1 MQEMFEMW
9 KTLAVAALLAA
20 AAPGQADTLYTN
32 ANGYTLDGKGVLH
45 RFAMLV
51 VGDDGKV
58 KATLAAGAALPAGA
72 RVDMAGATLWPGLI
86 DAHGHVMRL
95 GELKLVVDLR
105 DTASIPE
112 ALARIK
118 AGTPAAGWIMGRG
131 WNQERWYAD
140 GKLIGRFPTAAELDA
155 ATGSRPAWFARVDG
169 HAGWANSAAMKA
181 AGITKD
187 SKAPDGGEIIRDA
200 AGNPTGVF
208 VDKAMALITRA
219 IPRDDAARLDLVLT
233 KSLETMAEV
242 GLTGAHD
249 AGMDK
254 DTWDRYVRFAQ
265 AGKLTARIYAMAG
278 GPDNR
283 KAIAPN
289 GPIPWRYNDL
299 IAMQSMKLVSDVALG
314 SRGAYLIAPYAD
326 MPNTRGLDIT
336 PAARLKTYITEASK
350 DGFQVNVHA
359 IGDQANRS
367 TMDGFAA
374 VPLAER
380 VKLRH
385 RNEHAQIV
393 DMADLGRFA
402 DLKIIASMQPTH
414 ATSDKGMAEA
424 RLGEGRLGGAYAWA
438 QIKKSGAQLALGSD
452 FPVEPADPMFGIH
465 AAVTRQSR
473 DGLPAGGWRPWE
485 KLSREDA
492 FAGFTLWAARA
503 GHNDDKVG
511 TLEPGRWADFITLEQ
526 DPFTAPEGELWK
538 IKVTATWLA
547 GKQVFKR

>member
-1 MQEMFEMW
+1 M
-9 KTLAVAALLAA
+9 KTLLFACLLGVAMPAL
-20 AAPGQADTLYTN
+20 ADTVYHN
-32 ANGYTLDGKGVLH
+32 ANGYTLDGKGELH
-45 RFAMLV
+45 RFAALV
-51 VGDDGKV
+51 VDDDGKV
-58 KATLAAGAALPAGA
+58 KATLPASAALPAGA
-72 RVDMAGATLWPGLI
+72 RVDMQGATLWPGLI

-105 DTASIPE
+105 DTASIPQ

-118 AGTPAAGWIMGRG
+118 AGTPAAGWILGRG

-155 ATGSRPAWFARVDG
+155 ATGNRPAWFARVDG
-169 HAGWANSAAMKA
+169 HAGWANTAALKA
-181 AGITKD
+181 AGITRD
-187 SKAPDGGEIIRDA
+187 TKAPDGGEIIRDA

-208 VDKAMALITRA
+208 VDKAMALITRV
-219 IPRDDAARLDLVLT
+219 IPDDDEQRLDLVLE
-233 KSLETMAEV
+233 KSLETMAET

-254 DTWDRYVRFAQ
+254 PTWDRYVRFAK

-289 GPIPWRYNDL
+289 GPIPWSYGDR
-299 IAMQSMKLVSDVALG
+299 IAMQAMKLVSDGALG

-326 MPNTRGLDIT
+326 MPSTRGLEILPPD
-336 PAARLKTYITEASK
+336 RLKALITDASR

-359 IGDQANRS
+359 IGDAANRS

-374 VPLAER
+374 VPEAER
-380 VKLRH
+380 VRLRH
-385 RNEHAQIV
+385 RNEHAQIL

-402 DLKIIASMQPTH
+402 SLKVIASMQPTH

-438 QIKKSGAQLALGSD
+438 AIRQSGAQLALGSD
-452 FPVEPADPMFGIH
+452 FPVEPPDPMFGIH

-485 KLSREDA
+485 KLSLIDA
-492 FAGFTLWAARA
+492 FAGFTTWAARA
-503 GHNDDKVG
+503 GHAETMVG
-511 TLEPGRWADFITLEQ
+511 TLEPGKWADFITLER
-526 DPFTAPEGELWK
+526 DPFTAPDGDLWK
-538 IKVTATWLA
+538 IKVTGTWLA
-547 GKQVFKR
+547 GHQVFARK

>member
-1 MQEMFEMW
+1 MM
-9 KTLAVAALLAA
+9 KTLLLAALLATA
-20 AAPGQADTLYTN
+20 SAGFRPVLADTLYTN
-32 ANGYTLDGKGVLH
+32 ANGYTLDGKGQMH
-45 RFAMLV
+45 KFAALV

-58 KATLAAGAALPAGA
+58 KSTLKAGAKLPAGTQI
-72 RVDMAGATLWPGLI
+72 DMQGATLWPGLI

-105 DTASIPE
+105 DSASIPE
-112 ALARIK
+112 ALGRIK
-118 AGTPAAGWIMGRG
+118 AGIPAAGWIMGRG
-131 WNQERWYAD
+131 WNQERWYE
-140 GKLIGRFPTAAELDA
+140 GGTLIGRFPTAAELDA
-155 ATGSRPAWFARVDG
+155 VTGDRPAWFTRVDG
-169 HAGWANSAAMKA
+169 HAGWANTAAMKA
-181 AGITKD
+181 AGITRD
-187 SKAPDGGEIIRDA
+187 SQAPDGGEIIRDA

-208 VDKAMALITRA
+208 VDKAMALITRV
-219 IPRDDAARLDLVLT
+219 IPDDDEERLDLVLE

-249 AGMDK
+249 AGMDLP
-254 DTWDRYVRFAQ
+254 TWQRYVRFAQ
-265 AGKLTARIYAMAG
+265 TGKMTARIYAMAG

-283 KAIAPN
+283 KAIAPG
-289 GPIPWRYNDL
+289 GPIAWGWGDRL
-299 IAMQSMKLVSDVALG
+299 AMQSMKLVSDGALG

-336 PAARLKTYITEASK
+336 PADRLKTTITQASK

-380 VKLRH
+380 TRLRH

-402 DLKIIASMQPTH
+402 SLKIIASVQPTH

-424 RLGEGRLGGAYAWA
+424 RLGEGRLGGAYAWQ
-438 QIKKSGAQLALGSD
+438 QIKKSGAQLAFGSD
-452 FPVEPADPMFGIH
+452 FPVEPPDPMFGLH

-485 KLSREDA
+485 KVSMADA

-503 GHNDDKVG
+503 GHAETKVG
-511 TLEPGRWADFITLEQ
+511 TLEPGKWADFITLER
-526 DPFTAPEGELWK
+526 DPFTAPEGDLWK

-547 GKQVFKR
+547 GKQVFKRK

>member
-1 MQEMFEMW
+1 M
-9 KTLAVAALLAA
+9 KKLLLAALLATA
-20 AAPGQADTLYTN
+20 TPALADTLYTN
-32 ANGYTLDGKGVLH
+32 ANGYTLDSKGELQ
-45 RFAMLV
+45 RFATLV

-58 KATLAAGAALPAGA
+58 VSTLQAGAALPAGT
-72 RVDMAGATLWPGLI
+72 RVDVKGATLWPGLI
-86 DAHGHVMRL
+86 DAHGHVMGL

-118 AGTPAAGWIMGRG
+118 AGTPAAGWILGRG

-140 GKLIGRFPTAAELDA
+140 GKLINRFPTAAELDA
-155 ATGSRPAWFARVDG
+155 VTGDRPAWLGRVDG
-169 HAGWANSAAMKA
+169 HASWANTAAMKA

-187 SKAPDGGEIIRDA
+187 TKDPAGGEIIRDA

-208 VDKAMALITRA
+208 VDRAQALVRSV
-219 IPRDDAARLDLVLT
+219 IPKDDAARLDLALE

-254 DTWDRYVRFAQ
+254 PTWDRYVRFAK

-278 GPDNR
+278 GPDAR
-283 KAIAPN
+283 KAIAPT
-289 GPIPWRYNDL
+289 GPIPWSYNDL
-299 IAMQSMKLVSDVALG
+299 IAMQSMKLVSDGALG

-326 MPNTRGLDIT
+326 MPNTRGLEIT
-336 PAARLKTYITEASK
+336 PADKLKTTITEASRE
-350 DGFQVNVHA
+350 GFQVNTHA

-367 TMDGFAA
+367 TMDGYAA

-402 DLKIIASMQPTH
+402 NLKVIASMQPTH

-424 RLGEGRLGGAYAWA
+424 RVGEARLQGAYAWQ
-438 QIKKSGAQLALGSD
+438 QIKKSGAELAFGSD
-452 FPVEPADPMFGIH
+452 FPVEPPDPMFGLH

-485 KLSREDA
+485 KVSLADA
-492 FAGFTLWAARA
+492 FAGFTTWAARS
-503 GHNDDKVG
+503 GHNETKVG
-511 TLEPGRWADFITLEQ
+511 TLEPGKYADFITLER
-526 DPFTAPEGELWK
+526 DPFTAP
-538 IKVTATWLA
+538 
-547 GKQVFKR
+547 

>member
-1 MQEMFEMW
+1 MF
-9 KTLAVAALLAA
+9 KPLFAFALLAS
-20 AAPGQADTLYTN
+20 AAPVLADTIYTN
-32 ANGYTLDGKGVLH
+32 ANGYTLDGAGALQ
-45 RFAMLV
+45 RFATLV
-51 VGDDGKV
+51 VGNDGKV
-58 KATLAAGAALPAGA
+58 KSTLKAGASLPAGPQ
-72 RVDMAGATLWPGLI
+72 RDMKGATLWPGLI

-105 DTASIPE
+105 DSASIPE
-112 ALARIK
+112 AMGRIK
-118 AGTPAAGWIMGRG
+118 AGLPAKGWIMGRG
-131 WNQERWYAD
+131 WNQERWYDA
-140 GKLIGRFPTAAELDA
+140 GKLIGRFPTAAELDSV
-155 ATGSRPAWFARVDG
+155 TGSRPAVMARVDG
-169 HAGWANSAAMKA
+169 HALWVNSAAMKA
-181 AGITKD
+181 AGITRD
-187 SKAPDGGEIIRDA
+187 SKDPAGGQIIRDA

-208 VDKAMALITRA
+208 VDNAMDLVEAA
-219 IPRDDAARLDLVLT
+219 IPGNDDKRLDLVLE

-254 DTWDRYVRFAQ
+254 PTWDRYVRFAK
-265 AGKLTARIYAMAG
+265 AGKLTARIYAMAA

-283 KAIAPN
+283 KAIAPA

-299 IAMQSMKLVSDVALG
+299 LAMQSMKLVSDGALG

-326 MPNTRGLDIT
+326 MPGTRGLDIT
-336 PAARLKTYITEASK
+336 PAARLQTLITDASR

-374 VPLAER
+374 VPSTER
-380 VKLRH
+380 TLRRH

-402 DLKIIASMQPTH
+402 SLNIIASMQPTH

-424 RLGEGRLGGAYAWA
+424 RLGEGRLGGAYAWQ
-438 QIKKSGAQLALGSD
+438 QIKASGAQLALGSD
-452 FPVEPADPMFGIH
+452 FPVEPPEPMFGLH

-485 KLSREDA
+485 KLSLTDA
-492 FAGFTLWAARA
+492 LAGFTLWAARA
-503 GHNDDKVG
+503 GHAETKVG
-511 TLEPGRWADFITLEQ
+511 TLEPGKWADFITLER
-526 DPFTAPEGELWK
+526 DPFTAAETDLWK

-547 GKQVFKR
+547 GKQVFKRK

>member
-1 MQEMFEMW
+1 M
-9 KTLAVAALLAA
+9 KTLVLAALLASA
-20 AAPGQADTLYTN
+20 TPVLADTLYTN
-32 ANGYTLDGKGVLH
+32 ANGYTLDGKGTLQ
-45 RFAMLV
+45 RFATLV
-51 VGDDGKV
+51 VADDGPEKGKV
-58 KATLAAGAALPAGA
+58 KATLKAGAPLPAGT
-72 RVDMAGATLWPGLI
+72 RIDMKGATLWPGLI

-112 ALARIK
+112 ALGRIK
-118 AGTPAAGWIMGRG
+118 AGMPAAGWIMGRG

-140 GKLIGRFPTAAELDA
+140 GKLINRFPTAAELDSV
-155 ATGSRPAWFARVDG
+155 TGDRPAVMTRVDG
-169 HAGWANSAAMKA
+169 HALWANTAAMKA
-181 AGITKD
+181 AGITRD
-187 SKAPDGGEIIRDA
+187 SKDPAGGQIIRDA

-208 VDKAMALITRA
+208 VDNAMDMVEAA
-219 IPRDDAARLDLVLT
+219 IPADDNARLDLVLE

-254 DTWDRYVRFAQ
+254 PTWDRYVRFAR

-289 GPIPWRYNDL
+289 GPIPWSEGDL
-299 IAMQSMKLVSDVALG
+299 VAMQSMKLVSDGALG
-314 SRGAYLIAPYAD
+314 SRGAYLIAPYSD
-326 MPNTRGLDIT
+326 MPNTRGLEIT
-336 PAARLKTYITEASK
+336 PADKLKTYITEASRE
-350 DGFQVNVHA
+350 GFQVNTHA

-367 TMDGFAA
+367 TMDAYAA
-374 VPLAER
+374 VPAAER
-380 VKLRH
+380 AARRH

-402 DLKIIASMQPTH
+402 SLNVIASMQPTH

-438 QIKKSGAQLALGSD
+438 AIKKSGAQLAFGSD
-452 FPVEPADPMFGIH
+452 FPVEPPDPMFGLH

-485 KLSREDA
+485 KVSLTDA
-492 FAGFTLWAARA
+492 LAGFTTWAARA
-503 GHNDDKVG
+503 GHLETKVG
-511 TLEPGRWADFITLEQ
+511 TLEPGKWADFITLER
-526 DPFTAPEGELWK
+526 DPFTTPEGDLWR

-547 GKQVFKR
+547 GKKVFERK

>member
-1 MQEMFEMW
+1 MRQLIFA
-9 KTLAVAALLAA
+9 LALGVSMPAL
-20 AAPGQADTLYTN
+20 ADTLYTN
-32 ANGYTLDGKGVLH
+32 ANGYTLDGKGELH
-45 RFAMLV
+45 RFATLV
-51 VGDDGKV
+51 VDDAGKV
-58 KATLAAGAALPAGA
+58 KSTLKAGDALPAGT
-72 RVDMAGATLWPGLI
+72 RIDMKGATLWPGLI

-105 DTASIPE
+105 DTASIPD

-155 ATGSRPAWFARVDG
+155 VTGDRPAWFARVDG

-187 SKAPDGGEIIRDA
+187 TKAPDGGEIIRDA
-200 AGNPTGVF
+200 QGNPTGVF

-219 IPRDDAARLDLVLT
+219 IPKDDAARLDLVLE

-254 DTWDRYVRFAQ
+254 DTWDRYVRFAE
-265 AGKLTARIYAMAG
+265 GGRMTARIYAMAG

-289 GPIPWRYNDL
+289 GPIKWGWNDRL
-299 IAMQSMKLVSDVALG
+299 AMQAMKLVSDGALG

-326 MPNTRGLDIT
+326 MPSTRGLEIT
-336 PAARLKTYITEASK
+336 PGDKLKTYITEASRE
-350 DGFQVNVHA
+350 GFQVNVHA
-359 IGDQANRS
+359 IGDQANRT
-367 TMDGFAA
+367 TMDSFAA
-374 VPLAER
+374 VPEAER
-380 VKLRH
+380 MALRH

-393 DMADLGRFA
+393 DMADLNRFA

-424 RLGEGRLGGAYAWA
+424 RLGEARLAGAYAWQ
-438 QIKKSGAQLALGSD
+438 QIKKTGAQLAFGSD
-452 FPVEPADPMFGIH
+452 FPVEPPDPMFGLH

-485 KLSREDA
+485 KVSLADA

-503 GHNDDKVG
+503 GHNEDKVG
-511 TLEPGRWADFITLEQ
+511 TLEPGKYADFITLER
-526 DPFTAPEGELWK
+526 DPFTAPEGDLWK
-538 IKVTATWLA
+538 IKVTGTWLA
-547 GKQVFKR
+547 GKKVFERK

>member
-1 MQEMFEMW
+1 MKAVLFA
-9 KTLAVAALLAA
+9 LALGAAVPAL
-20 AAPGQADTLYTN
+20 ADTVYTN
-32 ANGYTLDGKGVLH
+32 ANGYTLDSKGELQ
-45 RFAMLV
+45 RFASLV

-58 KATLAAGAALPAGA
+58 KATLKAGAALPAGPQ
-72 RVDMAGATLWPGLI
+72 VNLGGATLWPGLI

-105 DTASIPE
+105 DTGSIPD

-118 AGTPAAGWIMGRG
+118 AGTPAAGWILGRG

-155 ATGSRPAWFARVDG
+155 VTGDRPAWFARVDG
-169 HAGWANSAAMKA
+169 HAGWANTAAMKA

-208 VDKAMALITRA
+208 VDKAMALITRV
-219 IPRDDAARLDLVLT
+219 IPDDDEQRLDLVLE
-233 KSLETMAEV
+233 KSLETMAET

-254 DTWDRYVRFAQ
+254 LTWDRYVRFAK

-283 KAIAPN
+283 KAIAPA
-289 GPIPWRYNDL
+289 GPIPWSYNDL
-299 IAMQSMKLVSDVALG
+299 IAMQAMKLVSDGALG
-314 SRGAYLIAPYAD
+314 SRGAYLIAPYSD
-326 MPNTRGLDIT
+326 MPNTRGLNIT
-336 PAARLKTYITEASK
+336 PADRLQTYITVASRE
-350 DGFQVNVHA
+350 GFQVNVHA

-374 VPLAER
+374 VPQAER
-380 VKLRH
+380 AARRH
-385 RNEHAQIV
+385 RNEHAQIL
-393 DMADLGRFA
+393 DMGDLHRFA
-402 DLKIIASMQPTH
+402 DLQIIASMQPTH

-424 RLGEGRLGGAYAWA
+424 RLGEARLGGAYAWA
-438 QIKKSGAQLALGSD
+438 ALKKSGALLAFGSD
-452 FPVEPADPMFGIH
+452 FPVEPPDPMFGIH

-485 KLSREDA
+485 KVSREDA
-492 FAGFTLWAARA
+492 FAGFTTWAARA
-503 GHNDDKVG
+503 GHAEAKVG
-511 TLEPGRWADFITLEQ
+511 TLEPGKWADFITLEQ
-526 DPFTAPEGELWK
+526 DPFTAPEGDLWK

-547 GKQVFKR
+547 GKQVFKRQ

>member
-1 MQEMFEMW
+1 M
-9 KTLAVAALLAA
+9 KKLILAALLATGT
-20 AAPGQADTLYTN
+20 PVLADTLYTN
-32 ANGYTLDGKGVLH
+32 ANGYTLDSQGELQ
-45 RFAMLV
+45 RFATLV
-51 VGDDGKV
+51 VDDAGKV
-58 KATLAAGAALPAGA
+58 KATLKAGAALPAGA
-72 RVDMAGATLWPGLI
+72 KVDMAGATLWPGLI

-95 GELKLVVDLR
+95 GELKLIVNLR

-112 ALARIK
+112 ALGRIK
-118 AGTPAAGWIMGRG
+118 AGIPAAGWIMGRG

-140 GKLIGRFPTAAELDA
+140 GKLINRFPTAAELDEV
-155 ATGSRPAWFARVDG
+155 TGDRPAWFTRVDG
-169 HAGWANSAAMKA
+169 HAGWANTAALKA
-181 AGITKD
+181 AGITRD

-208 VDKAMALITRA
+208 VDKAMALITRV
-219 IPRDDAARLDLVLT
+219 IPDDDEKRLDLVLE

-254 DTWDRYVRFAQ
+254 PTWDRYVRFAK

-278 GPDNR
+278 GPENR
-283 KAIAPN
+283 KAIAPV
-289 GPIPWRYNDL
+289 GPIPWSHDDL
-299 IAMQSMKLVSDVALG
+299 IAMQSMKLVSDGALG
-314 SRGAYLIAPYAD
+314 SRGAYLIAPYSD
-326 MPNTRGLDIT
+326 MPNTRGLEIT
-336 PAARLKTYITEASK
+336 PADKLKTYITEASK
-350 DGFQVNVHA
+350 EGFQVNVHA

-374 VPLAER
+374 VPLTER
-380 VKLRH
+380 LARRH

-402 DLKIIASMQPTH
+402 SLKVIASMQPTH

-424 RLGEGRLGGAYAWA
+424 RLGEGRLGGAYAWQ
-438 QIKKSGAQLALGSD
+438 QIKKSGAELAFGSD
-452 FPVEPADPMFGIH
+452 FPVEPPDPMFGLH

-485 KLSREDA
+485 KVSMADA
-492 FAGFTLWAARA
+492 FAGFTTWAARA
-503 GHNDDKVG
+503 GHNETKVG
-511 TLEPGRWADFITLEQ
+511 TLEPGKYADFITLER
-526 DPFTAPEGELWK
+526 DPFTAPEGDLWK

-547 GKQVFKR
+547 GKQVFKRK

>member
-1 MQEMFEMW
+1 MKRLIFA
-9 KTLAVAALLAA
+9 LALGVSVPAI
-20 AAPGQADTLYTN
+20 ADTVYTN
-32 ANGYTLDGKGVLH
+32 ANGYTMDSNGGLQ
-45 RFAMLV
+45 RFATLV

-58 KATLAAGAALPAGA
+58 KATLPAKAALPAGTA
-72 RVDMAGATLWPGLI
+72 IDMKGATLWPGLI

-105 DTASIPE
+105 DSASIPE
-112 ALARIK
+112 ALGRIK
-118 AGTPAAGWIMGRG
+118 AGIPAAGWIMGRG
-131 WNQERWYAD
+131 WNQERWYQD
-140 GKLIGRFPTAAELDA
+140 GKLINRFPTAAELDSV
-155 ATGSRPAWFARVDG
+155 TGNRPAAMSRVDG
-169 HAGWANSAAMKA
+169 HALWANTAAMKA
-181 AGITKD
+181 AGITRD

-219 IPRDDAARLDLVLT
+219 IPQDDPAHLDLVLT

-254 DTWDRYVRFAQ
+254 DTWDRYVRFAK

-278 GPDNR
+278 GPENR
-283 KAIAPN
+283 KAIAPK
-289 GPIPWRYNDL
+289 GPIPWSYNDL
-299 IAMQSMKLVSDVALG
+299 VAMQAMKLVSDGALG

-326 MPNTRGLDIT
+326 MPSTRGLEIT
-336 PAARLKTYITEASK
+336 PADKLKTYVTEASAE
-350 DGFQVNVHA
+350 GFQVNTHA

-367 TMDGFAA
+367 TMDAYAA
-374 VPLAER
+374 VPLAQR
-380 VKLRH
+380 IALRH

-402 DLKIIASMQPTH
+402 ELKVIASMQPTH

-438 QIKKSGAQLALGSD
+438 QIKKSGAELALGSD
-452 FPVEPADPMFGIH
+452 FPVEPPDPMFGIH

-485 KLSREDA
+485 KLSMVDA
-492 FAGFTLWAARA
+492 FAGFTTWAARA
-503 GHNDDKVG
+503 GHAETKVG
-511 TLEPGRWADFITLEQ
+511 TLEPGKWADFITLER
-526 DPFTAPEGELWK
+526 DPFTAPEGDLWK
-538 IKVTATWLA
+538 IRVTGTWLA
-547 GKQVFKR
+547 GKQVFKRK

>member
-1 MQEMFEMW
+1 M
-9 KTLAVAALLAA
+9 KKLILAALLVTAGPA
-20 AAPGQADTLYTN
+20 LADTLYTN
-32 ANGYTLDGKGVLH
+32 ANGYTLGNKGTLQ
-45 RFAMLV
+45 RFSTLIVADN
-51 VGDDGKV
+51 GRV
-58 KATLAAGAALPAGA
+58 KSTLKAGAKLPAGT
-72 RVDMAGATLWPGLI
+72 RIDMHGATLWPGLI
-86 DAHGHVMRL
+86 DAHGHVMGL
-95 GELKLVVDLR
+95 GELKLTVDLR
-105 DTASIPE
+105 DSNSIPD

-118 AGTPAAGWIMGRG
+118 AGTPAAGWIIGRA

-140 GKLIGRFPTAAELDA
+140 GKLVGRFPTAAELDSV
-155 ATGSRPAWFARVDG
+155 TGDRPAVMTRVDG
-169 HAGWANSAAMKA
+169 HAVWVNTAVLKA
-181 AGITKD
+181 AGITKAAQD
-187 SKAPDGGEIIRDA
+187 PAGGQIIRDA
-200 AGNPTGVF
+200 DGNPTGVF
-208 VDKAMALITRA
+208 VDNAMDLVEKA
-219 IPRDDAARLDLVLT
+219 IPSDDEKRLDLVLE

-254 DTWDRYVRFAQ
+254 ATWDRYVRFAK
-265 AGKLTARIYAMAG
+265 AGKLTARIYAMAI
-278 GPDNR
+278 GPGNR

-289 GPIPWRYNDL
+289 GPIPWSFNDL
-299 IAMQSMKLVSDVALG
+299 LAMQSMKLISDGALG
-314 SRGAYLIAPYAD
+314 SRGAYLIAPYSD

-336 PAARLKTYITEASK
+336 PAGRLKTYITEASK

-380 VKLRH
+380 IKLRH

-402 DLKIIASMQPTH
+402 SLHVIASMQPTH

-424 RLGEGRLGGAYAWA
+424 RLGTTRLAGAYAWQ
-438 QIKKSGAQLALGSD
+438 QIRKSGAQLALGSD
-452 FPVEPADPMFGIH
+452 FPVEPPEPMFGIH

-485 KLSREDA
+485 KLSRVDA
-492 FAGFTLWAARA
+492 FAGFTTWAARA
-503 GHNDDKVG
+503 GHAETRVG
-511 TLEPGRWADFITLEQ
+511 TLEPGKWADFITLEA
-526 DPFTAPEGELWK
+526 DPFTAPEGDLWK

-547 GKQVFKR
+547 GKQVFKRK

>member
-1 MQEMFEMW
+1 MKKLLFA
-9 KTLAVAALLAA
+9 LALGASVPAL
-20 AAPGQADTLYTN
+20 ADTVYTN
-32 ANGYTLDGKGVLH
+32 ANGYTLDNRGEIV
-45 RFAMLV
+45 RFSSLV

-58 KATLAAGAALPAGA
+58 KATLPAAATLPAGP
-72 RVDMAGATLWPGLI
+72 RIDLKGATLWPGLI

-155 ATGSRPAWFARVDG
+155 VTGDRPAWFARVDG

-181 AGITKD
+181 AGITRD
-187 SKAPDGGEIIRDA
+187 TKAPDGGEIIRDA

-208 VDKAMALITRA
+208 VDKAMALITRV
-219 IPRDDAARLDLVLT
+219 IPNDDEKRLDLVLE
-233 KSLETMAEV
+233 KSLETMAET

-254 DTWDRYVRFAQ
+254 PTWDRYVRFAK

-278 GPDNR
+278 GPENR
-283 KAIAPN
+283 KAIAPA
-289 GPIPWRYNDL
+289 GPIPWSYNDL
-299 IAMQSMKLVSDVALG
+299 IAMQAMKLVSDGALG

-326 MPNTRGLDIT
+326 MPNTRGLEIT
-336 PAARLKTYITEASK
+336 PADKLKTYITEASRE
-350 DGFQVNVHA
+350 GFQVNTHA

-367 TMDGFAA
+367 TMDGYAA

-402 DLKIIASMQPTH
+402 SLKVIASMQPTH

-424 RLGEGRLGGAYAWA
+424 RVGEARLQGAYAWQ
-438 QIKKSGAQLALGSD
+438 QIKKSGAELAFGSD
-452 FPVEPADPMFGIH
+452 FPVEPPDPMFGLH

-485 KLSREDA
+485 KVSMVDA
-492 FAGFTLWAARA
+492 FAGFTTWAARA
-503 GHNDDKVG
+503 GHNETKVG
-511 TLEPGRWADFITLEQ
+511 TLEPGKWADFITLER
-526 DPFTAPEGELWK
+526 DPFTAPEGDLWK

-547 GKQVFKR
+547 GKKVFKRK

>member
-1 MQEMFEMW
+1 MKQLI
-9 KTLAVAALLAA
+9 LALALGVSMPAL
-20 AAPGQADTLYTN
+20 ADTLYTN
-32 ANGYTLDGKGVLH
+32 ANGYTLDGKGELH
-45 RFAMLV
+45 RFATLV
-51 VGDDGKV
+51 VGDNGKV
-58 KATLAAGAALPAGA
+58 KATLPATAALPAGA
-72 RVDMAGATLWPGLI
+72 RIDMKGATLWPGLI

-105 DTASIPE
+105 DTASIPD

-140 GKLIGRFPTAAELDA
+140 GKLIGRFPTAKELDSV
-155 ATGSRPAWFARVDG
+155 TGDRPAWFARVDG

-187 SKAPDGGEIIRDA
+187 TKAPDGGEIIRDA

-219 IPRDDAARLDLVLT
+219 IPADDSARLDLVLE

-254 DTWDRYVRFAQ
+254 DTWDRYVRFAE
-265 AGKLTARIYAMAG
+265 GGRMTARIYAMAG

-289 GPIPWRYNDL
+289 GPIKWGWNDRL
-299 IAMQSMKLVSDVALG
+299 AMQAMKLVSDGALG

-326 MPNTRGLDIT
+326 MPSTRGLEIT
-336 PAARLKTYITEASK
+336 PGDRLKTYITEASRE
-350 DGFQVNVHA
+350 GFQVNVHA
-359 IGDQANRS
+359 IGDQANRT
-367 TMDGFAA
+367 TMDSFAA
-374 VPLAER
+374 VPEAER
-380 VKLRH
+380 AKLRH
-385 RNEHAQIV
+385 RNEHAQIL
-393 DMADLGRFA
+393 DMADLNRFA

-424 RLGEGRLGGAYAWA
+424 RLGEARLAGAYAWQ
-438 QIKKSGAQLALGSD
+438 QIKKTGAALAFGSD
-452 FPVEPADPMFGIH
+452 FPVEPPDPMFGLH

-485 KLSREDA
+485 KVSLTDA

-503 GHNDDKVG
+503 GHNEDKVG
-511 TLEPGRWADFITLEQ
+511 TLEPGKHADFITLER
-526 DPFTAPEGELWK
+526 DPFTAPETDLWK
-538 IKVTATWLA
+538 IKVTGTWLA
-547 GKQVFKR
+547 GKKVFERK

>member
-1 MQEMFEMW
+1 M
-9 KTLAVAALLAA
+9 KTLILALALGVSMPAM
-20 AAPGQADTLYTN
+20 ADTLYTN
-32 ANGYTLDGKGVLH
+32 ANGYTLDGKGELH
-45 RFAMLV
+45 RFATLV
-51 VGDDGKV
+51 VGDDGRV
-58 KATLAAGAALPAGA
+58 KSTLKAGEALPAGT
-72 RVDMAGATLWPGLI
+72 RIDMKGATLWPGLI

-105 DTASIPE
+105 DTASIPD

-140 GKLIGRFPTAAELDA
+140 GKLINRFPTAQELDSV
-155 ATGSRPAWFARVDG
+155 TGDRPAWFARVDG
-169 HAGWANSAAMKA
+169 HAGWANSAAMQA

-187 SKAPDGGEIIRDA
+187 TKAPDGGEIIRDA
-200 AGNPTGVF
+200 NGNPTGVF
-208 VDKAMALITRA
+208 VDKAMALITAA
-219 IPRDDAARLDLVLT
+219 IPADDAARLDLVLE

-254 DTWDRYVRFAQ
+254 DTWDRYVRFAE
-265 AGKLTARIYAMAG
+265 GGRMTARIYAMAG

-289 GPIPWRYNDL
+289 GPIKWGWNDRL
-299 IAMQSMKLVSDVALG
+299 AMQAMKLVSDGALG

-326 MPNTRGLDIT
+326 MPSTRGLEIT
-336 PAARLKTYITEASK
+336 PGDRLKTYITEASRE
-350 DGFQVNVHA
+350 GFQVNVHA
-359 IGDQANRS
+359 IGDQANRT
-367 TMDGFAA
+367 TMDSFAA
-374 VPLAER
+374 VPEAER
-380 VKLRH
+380 AKLRH

-393 DMADLGRFA
+393 DMADLNRFA
-402 DLKIIASMQPTH
+402 SLKIIASMQPTH

-424 RLGEGRLGGAYAWA
+424 RLGEARLAGAYAWQ
-438 QIKKSGAQLALGSD
+438 QIKKSGAQLAFGSD
-452 FPVEPADPMFGIH
+452 FPVEPPDPMFGLH

-485 KLSREDA
+485 KVSLKDA

-503 GHNDDKVG
+503 GHNEDKVG
-511 TLEPGRWADFITLEQ
+511 TLEPGKYADFITLER
-526 DPFTAPEGELWK
+526 DPFTTPEGDLWK
-538 IKVTATWLA
+538 VKVTGTWLA
-547 GKQVFKR
+547 GKKVFERK

>member
-1 MQEMFEMW
+1 M
-9 KTLAVAALLAA
+9 KKLILAALLATA
-20 AAPGQADTLYTN
+20 TPGFADTLYTN
-32 ANGYTLDGKGVLH
+32 ANGYTLDSKGELQ
-45 RFAMLV
+45 RFATLV
-51 VGDDGKV
+51 VDDAGKV
-58 KATLAAGAALPAGA
+58 KATLKAGAPLPAGA
-72 RVDMAGATLWPGLI
+72 KVDMAGATLWPGLI

-105 DTASIPE
+105 DSASIPE
-112 ALARIK
+112 ALGRIK
-118 AGTPAAGWIMGRG
+118 AGIPATGWIMGRG
-131 WNQERWYAD
+131 WNQERWFAD
-140 GKLIGRFPTAAELDA
+140 GKLINRFPTAAELDEV
-155 ATGSRPAWFARVDG
+155 TGDRPAWFTRVDG
-169 HAGWANSAAMKA
+169 HAGWANTAALKA
-181 AGITKD
+181 AGITRD
-187 SKAPDGGEIIRDA
+187 SKSPDGGEIIRDA

-208 VDKAMALITRA
+208 VDKAMALITRV
-219 IPRDDAARLDLVLT
+219 IPNDDEKRLDLVLE

-254 DTWDRYVRFAQ
+254 PTWDRYVRFAK

-289 GPIPWRYNDL
+289 GPIPWSEGDL
-299 IAMQSMKLVSDVALG
+299 VAMQSMKLVSDGALG
-314 SRGAYLIAPYAD
+314 SRGAYLIAPYSD

-336 PAARLKTYITEASK
+336 PADKLKTYITQASR

-374 VPLAER
+374 VPLSER
-380 VKLRH
+380 LARRH

-402 DLKIIASMQPTH
+402 SLKVIASMQPTH

-424 RLGEGRLGGAYAWA
+424 RLGEGRLDGAYAWQ
-438 QIKKSGAQLALGSD
+438 QIKKSGAELAFGSD
-452 FPVEPADPMFGIH
+452 FPVEPPDPMFGLH

-485 KLSREDA
+485 KVNLADA
-492 FAGFTLWAARA
+492 FAGFTTWAARS
-503 GHNDDKVG
+503 GHNETKVG
-511 TLEPGRWADFITLEQ
+511 TLEPGKYADFITLER
-526 DPFTAPEGELWK
+526 DPFAAPEGDLWK

-547 GKQVFKR
+547 GKQVFKRK

>member
-1 MQEMFEMW
+1 M
-9 KTLAVAALLAA
+9 TRLILAMLLAGA
-20 AAPGQADTLYTN
+20 SPALADTIYTN
-32 ANGYTLDGKGVLH
+32 ANGYTLNGKGELQ
-45 RFAMLV
+45 RFASLV

-58 KATLAAGAALPAGA
+58 KATFKAGAALPAGTTI
-72 RVDMAGATLWPGLI
+72 DMKGATLWPGLI

-118 AGTPAAGWIMGRG
+118 AGTPAAGWILGRG

-155 ATGSRPAWFARVDG
+155 VTGDRPAWFARVDG
-169 HAGWANSAAMKA
+169 HAGWANTAALKA
-181 AGITKD
+181 AGITRD
-187 SKAPDGGEIIRDA
+187 SQAPDGGEIIRDA

-208 VDKAMALITRA
+208 VDKAMALITRV
-219 IPRDDAARLDLVLT
+219 IPNDDEKRLDLVLE

-254 DTWDRYVRFAQ
+254 PTWDRYVRFAT
-265 AGKLTARIYAMAG
+265 AGKMTARIYAMAG

-283 KAIAPN
+283 KAIAPG
-289 GPIPWRYNDL
+289 GPIPWGWDDRL
-299 IAMQSMKLVSDVALG
+299 AMQSMKLVSDGALG
-314 SRGAYLIAPYAD
+314 SRGAYLIAPYSD

-336 PAARLKTYITEASK
+336 PAPRLKTLITDASRE
-350 DGFQVNVHA
+350 GFQVNVHA

-374 VPLAER
+374 VPEAER
-380 VKLRH
+380 ARLRH

-393 DMADLGRFA
+393 DMSDLGRFA
-402 DLKIIASMQPTH
+402 SLKVIASMQPTH

-424 RLGEGRLGGAYAWA
+424 RVGEARLAGAYAWA
-438 QIKKSGAQLALGSD
+438 QIKKSGAQLAFGSD
-452 FPVEPADPMFGIH
+452 FPVEPPDPMFGIH

-485 KLSREDA
+485 KVSREDA
-492 FAGFTLWAARA
+492 FAGFTTWAARA
-503 GHNDDKVG
+503 GHAETKVG
-511 TLEPGRWADFITLEQ
+511 TLEPGKWADFITLEQ
-526 DPFTAPEGELWK
+526 DPFTAPEGDLWK

-547 GKQVFKR
+547 GKQIFKRQ

>member
-1 MQEMFEMW
+1 M
-9 KTLAVAALLAA
+9 KTLLFALALGVSLPAL
-20 AAPGQADTLYTN
+20 ADTVYTN
-32 ANGYTLDGKGVLH
+32 ANGYTLDGKGELQ
-45 RFAMLV
+45 RFATLV
-51 VGDDGKV
+51 VDDNGKV
-58 KATLAAGAALPAGA
+58 KATLPANAALPAGTA
-72 RVDMAGATLWPGLI
+72 IDMKGATLWPGLI

-118 AGTPAAGWIMGRG
+118 AGIPAAGWIMGRG

-155 ATGSRPAWFARVDG
+155 VTGDRPAWFSRVDG
-169 HAGWANSAAMKA
+169 HAGWANTAAMKA

-219 IPRDDAARLDLVLT
+219 IPRDDPAHLDLVLE

-254 DTWDRYVRFAQ
+254 DTWDRYVRFAK

-283 KAIAPN
+283 KAIAPT
-289 GPIPWRYNDL
+289 GPIPWSYNDL
-299 IAMQSMKLVSDVALG
+299 VAMQAMKLVSDGALG

-326 MPNTRGLDIT
+326 MPSTRGLEIT
-336 PAARLKTYITEASK
+336 PADRLKTYVTEASAE
-350 DGFQVNVHA
+350 GFQVNTHA

-367 TMDGFAA
+367 TMDAYAA
-374 VPLAER
+374 VPLAQR
-380 VKLRH
+380 IALRH

-402 DLKIIASMQPTH
+402 DLKVIASMQPTH

-438 QIKKSGAQLALGSD
+438 QIKKSGAELAFGSD
-452 FPVEPADPMFGIH
+452 FPVEPPDPMFGIH

-485 KLSREDA
+485 KVSLVDA
-492 FAGFTLWAARA
+492 FAGFTTWAARA
-503 GHNDDKVG
+503 GHAEAKVG
-511 TLEPGRWADFITLEQ
+511 TLEPGKWADFITLEH
-526 DPFTAPEGELWK
+526 DPFATPEGQLWS
-538 IKVTATWLA
+538 IKVTGTWLA
-547 GKQVFKR
+547 GKQVFKRK

>member
-1 MQEMFEMW
+1 M
-9 KTLAVAALLAA
+9 KKLILAALLATA
-20 AAPGQADTLYTN
+20 TPGFADTLYTN
-32 ANGYTLDGKGVLH
+32 ANGYTLDSQGELQ
-45 RFAMLV
+45 RFATLV
-51 VGDDGKV
+51 VDDAGKV
-58 KATLAAGAALPAGA
+58 KATLKAGTALPAGA
-72 RVDMAGATLWPGLI
+72 KVDMAGATLWPGLI

-95 GELKLVVDLR
+95 GELKLIVNLR

-112 ALARIK
+112 ALGRIK
-118 AGTPAAGWIMGRG
+118 AGIPAAGWIMGRG

-140 GKLIGRFPTAAELDA
+140 GKLINRFPTAAELDEV
-155 ATGSRPAWFARVDG
+155 TGDRPAWFTRVDG
-169 HAGWANSAAMKA
+169 HAGWANTAALKA
-181 AGITKD
+181 AGITRD

-208 VDKAMALITRA
+208 VDKAMALITRV
-219 IPRDDAARLDLVLT
+219 IPDDDEKRLDLVLE

-254 DTWDRYVRFAQ
+254 PTWDRYVRFAK

-283 KAIAPN
+283 KAIAPV
-289 GPIPWRYNDL
+289 GPIPWSHDDL
-299 IAMQSMKLVSDVALG
+299 IAMQSMKLVSDGALG
-314 SRGAYLIAPYAD
+314 SRGAYLIAPYSD
-326 MPNTRGLDIT
+326 MPNTRGLEIT
-336 PAARLKTYITEASK
+336 PADKLKTYITEASK
-350 DGFQVNVHA
+350 EGFQVNVHA

-374 VPLAER
+374 VPLTER
-380 VKLRH
+380 LARRH

-402 DLKIIASMQPTH
+402 SLKVIASMQPTH

-424 RLGEGRLGGAYAWA
+424 RLGEGRLGGAYAWQ
-438 QIKKSGAQLALGSD
+438 QIKKSGAELAFGSD
-452 FPVEPADPMFGIH
+452 FPVEPPDPMFGLH

-485 KLSREDA
+485 KVSMADA
-492 FAGFTLWAARA
+492 FAGFTTWAARA
-503 GHNDDKVG
+503 GHNETKVG
-511 TLEPGRWADFITLEQ
+511 TLEPGKYADFITLER
-526 DPFTAPEGELWK
+526 DPFTAPEGDLWK

-547 GKQVFKR
+547 GKQVFKRK